1 MGQLAIPSS
10 ATVYI
15 DTSVVIYTIEVK
27 PDYWALL
34 QPLWLKFQTGEIEI
48 ITSELT
54 LMEVLVIPLRN
65 ADSSSVSAYE
75 QLLLSTELQLVPI
88 SQSVLREAARLRAA
102 TNLRTPD
109 AIHAATALA
118 ATCSLFLTNDYG
130 LRNASELP
138 AVILDEVLNA

>member
-15 DTSVVIYTIEVK
+15 DASVVIYTIEVN

-65 ADSSSVSAYE
+65 ADSSLVSAYE
-75 QLLLSTELQLVPI
+75 QLLLSTELQLIPV
-88 SQSVLREAARLRAA
+88 SQSVLREAARLRAT

-118 ATCSLFLTNDYG
+118 ATRSLFLTKG
-130 LRNASELP
+130 LT
-138 AVILDEVLNA
+138 AVILNEVLNA